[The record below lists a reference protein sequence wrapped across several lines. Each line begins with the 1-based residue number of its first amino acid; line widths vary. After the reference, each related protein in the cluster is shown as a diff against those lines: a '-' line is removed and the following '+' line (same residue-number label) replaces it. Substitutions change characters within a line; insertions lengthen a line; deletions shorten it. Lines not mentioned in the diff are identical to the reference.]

1 MFRLYAGVIPSEYR
15 LEGLGFG
22 FYDRLNL
29 YYSYYFP
36 SGLEFI
42 VVFSFLFHNT
52 GFSGSKQM
60 VVLRYKMF

>member
-1 MFRLYAGVIPSEYR
+1 MIPSEHR

-22 FYDRLNL
+22 FYDRMTL
-29 YYSYYFP
+29 YYSCDFT

-42 VVFSFLFHNT
+42 VVFSSLFHYT

-60 VVLRYKMF
+60 VVLRYKMC